1 MSVHPLSHSYFKV
14 TRYLSVMKVLLC
26 SLLILCLGCVVI
38 NAKPFR
44 ESRGGSP
51 GKTHLSPAQPCDTTK
66 CQPPSCRCA
75 STDIPGGLTVDE
87 TPQIVMFSFDD
98 GLRDQDYSTY
108 YSKVFGGRKN
118 PNDCPISLTYFVSH
132 DYTDYA
138 LVEHVKSVDRAE
150 IADHSVTH
158 RTPTTWWLNATEEE
172 MTHEVVDQ
180 QSILHLWGNVEQE
193 KIRGFR
199 APFLATSEMEL
210 KVLHENGFIYE
221 ASMVTDT
228 NYWPFTLD
236 YKSPICNSPAT
247 CPESAYPGLWLV
259 PNVVYQQSSGY
270 PCPML
275 DACTAPV
282 TEQDWMDFF
291 EDNFNVHYKHNR
303 SPFGVYSHSA
313 WFFGG
318 QARVD
323 ALNKFL
329 EKLGSMKDVYIVSH
343 SQLLDWVRNPT
354 PLHKIPDFEAWKC
367 PPLPEPTCQM
377 ESPVC
382 NKFYEDAGLLKSCN
396 PCPPNYP
403 GYGDP
408 EGK

>member
-1 MSVHPLSHSYFKV
+1 MEK
-14 TRYLSVMKVLLC
+14 
-26 SLLILCLGCVVI
+26 
-38 NAKPFR
+38 
-44 ESRGGSP
+44 
-51 GKTHLSPAQPCDTTK
+51 D
-66 CQPPSCRCA
+66 
-75 STDIPGGLTVDE
+75 

-98 GLRDQDYSTY
+98 GLRDQDYNDY
-108 YSKVFGGRKN
+108 YSPVFDGLKN
-118 PNDCPISLTYFVSH
+118 PNGCPISLTYFVSH
-132 DYTDYA
+132 NYTDYA
-138 LVEHVKSVDRAE
+138 LVEHAYSVDRAE

-172 MTHEVVDQ
+172 MTHEVTDQ
-180 QSILHLWGNVEQE
+180 QSILYLWGNVERNE
-193 KIRGFR
+193 IKGFR

-210 KVLHENGFIYE
+210 RVLYENKFLYE

-259 PNVVYQQSSGY
+259 PNVVYKQSSGY
-270 PCPML
+270 PCSML

-282 TEQDWMDFF
+282 TEQEWLDFF
-291 EDNFNVHYKHNR
+291 EDNFKAHYEDNR

-323 ALNKFL
+323 ALKKFL
-329 EKLGSMKDVYIVSH
+329 LKLGSMKDVYIVSH
-343 SQLLDWVRNPT
+343 AQLLEWVQNPT
-354 PLHKIPDFEAWKC
+354 PLEKIADFEAWKC
-367 PPLPEPTCQM
+367 PTHPAPTCKV

-382 NKFYEDAGLLKSCN
+382 NKFYENAGQLRSCN
-396 PCPPNYP
+396 PCPPHYP